1 LALRAILRGIATI
14 RRLRL
19 DSYWWLCFRSP
30 QVSLEL
36 DLDRLFEMEATGIEE
51 VEEPDASSPAATTTV
66 AEGLAIAAEGV
77 LLKAFFATAT
87 AAEAARICFRNRVGL
102 ALGEEK
108 IEDWDRSWRDRQTP
122 VAVTDSLV
130 VIPPWVDAPTHGR
143 HVIRLEAKMAFG
155 TGSHEST
162 RIAATLLERIA
173 VTGGSVLDIGTGTG
187 ILALYAAQ
195 LGAASVLALDIDP
208 VVGPCLN
215 ENLILNPPPVGCR
228 FRTLI
233 GEIDSL
239 KADARFDVVIC
250 NMIRT
255 ELWPFREQLRDRL
268 AEADL
273 KGGRKGKGESDGI
286 FVVSGQR
293 LEDKPHFLTW
303 RETSPFRIVQEVEMD
318 GWWGFAASRS

>member
-1 LALRAILRGIATI
+1 M
-14 RRLRL
+14 RL

-30 QVSLEL
+30 QTSLEL
-36 DLDRLFEMEATGIEE
+36 DQDRLFELEATGIEE
-51 VEEPDASSPAATTTV
+51 VEEPVASPTT
-66 AEGLAIAAEGV
+66 GSSMAAENPTSLDEGILV
-77 LLKAFFATAT
+77 KAFFATAG
-87 AAEAARICFRNRVGL
+87 AAETAHAWFQDRPGL
-102 ALGEEK
+102 AMGEEK

-130 VIPPWVDAPTHGR
+130 VMPPWVDAPANGR

-173 VTGGSVLDIGTGTG
+173 LAGGSVLDIGTGTG

-215 ENLILNPPPVGCR
+215 ENLILNPPPRGCR

-239 KADARFDVVIC
+239 AGEARFDTVIC

-255 ELWPFREQLRDRL
+255 ELWPFREQLRSRL
-268 AEADL
+268 SIAAETPL
-273 KGGRKGKGESDGI
+273 RRGGL

-293 LEDKPHFLTW
+293 LEDKTHFLAW
-303 RETSPFRIVQEVEMD
+303 RETSPFRIVQETEMD
-318 GWWGFAASRS
+318 GWWGFAGALD